1 MNLIEALQIKP
12 GDVVIYYN
20 GEAGNTSL
28 LKSSQHCGD
37 GVIGIFSGVEY
48 IVSSVGGLSKNQ
60 IPRFGHMTQGKPL
73 FDFDENDPIVE
84 GYLELE
90 VAQQSLIEGFFEK
103 RRRDHEEVSEFT
115 IDDFLDEKDLSFIAA
130 NEFLVELAKQAPKR
144 NAYNISVED
153 YMWYLDLELSRT
165 KKNTFEDYEEIYASE
180 KEQAEEDNEKLDYSF
195 SKGFKGFKE
204 EIRQRRI
211 FFEGTR
217 NVCEI
222 LTKMYQL
229 KTYGDIIRRFANNGV
244 KIKDVQ
250 MFYDAHWLGKK
261 EFQNAIVYGYETK
274 FKIEEFEN
282 YMW

>member
-204 EIRQRRI
+204 EIRQRKI

-229 KTYGDIIRRFANNGV
+229 KTYGDIIRRFAN
-244 KIKDVQ
+244 K
-250 MFYDAHWLGKK
+250 
-261 EFQNAIVYGYETK
+261 
-274 FKIEEFEN
+274 
-282 YMW
+282 